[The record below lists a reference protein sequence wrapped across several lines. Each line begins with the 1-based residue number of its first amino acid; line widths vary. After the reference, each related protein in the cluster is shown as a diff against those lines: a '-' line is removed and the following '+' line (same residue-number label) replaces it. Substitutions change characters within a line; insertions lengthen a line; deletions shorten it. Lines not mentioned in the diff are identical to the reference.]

1 MPPAAIIGR
10 TITIRAI
17 PFEVI
22 GVLPDYLPSDHESL
36 GYAAHLVWRN
46 PSFSDHPAI
55 RTAQRTGDLPAAV
68 RVATVQYQQRR
79 IKSFEEFATQ
89 IEYFVDIAADYRS
102 DFVVFPELITLQLL
116 SIENK
121 PLSPSDSI
129 RTLTKY
135 TKQYRDLMHKLEEAP
150 LTGLDTPMP
159 EALTV
164 MTARRLGIVGR
175 HRGDAAGFGG
185 HGLAARPIFTL
196 IGRRVRTP
204 QLLPEA
210 L

>member
-1 MPPAAIIGR
+1 M
-10 TITIRAI
+10 
-17 PFEVI
+17 
-22 GVLPDYLPSDHESL
+22 
-36 GYAAHLVWRN
+36 
-46 PSFSDHPAI
+46 
-55 RTAQRTGDLPAAV
+55 

-135 TKQYRDLMHKLEEAP
+135 TKQYRDLMHKLAVSYNINIIGGSHP
-150 LTGLDTPMP
+150 TQTGDGDIQNVAYVFLRDGSVHAQEKIHPTPN
-159 EALTV
+159 E
-164 MTARRLGIVGR
+164 RYWWNIKG
-175 HRGDAAGFGG
+175 GDAIDVIPTGQYNF
-185 HGLAARPIFTL
+185 
-196 IGRRVRTP
+196 
-204 QLLPEA
+204 
-210 L
+210 